1 MGRVVAEKHV
11 RQMNKMLSGVI
22 IRGTGKKA
30 RINRPVAGKT
40 GTSQEFRD
48 AWFVGY
54 TGNLIAGVWLG
65 NDNRSPMKRVSGG
78 SLPAGLWKSVMM
90 EAHEGLPRHPLPGLS
105 HRYVSITPSNSG
117 ENISLWGRILHNF
130 TGN

>member
-1 MGRVVAEKHV
+1 VAEKHV

-22 IRGTGKKA
+22 TRGTGKKA
-30 RINRPVAGKT
+30 RINRPAAGKT

-78 SLPAGLWKSVMM
+78 SLPAGLWKSVMI
-90 EAHEGLPRHPLPGLS
+90 EAHEGLPQHPLLGLS
-105 HRYVSITPSNSG
+105 DQYHSIAPRKSR
-117 ENISLWGRILHNF
+117 ENASFWGRILHNF
-130 TGN
+130 TGR